1 MPEPTTAPQP
11 PQGLSRIMWRLPILL
26 YKVHLGWLLGDR
38 FLLLIHIG
46 RVSGETRQAVLE
58 VIRHDKAEIVYYVA
72 SGFGEKS
79 DWFRN
84 LQKNPK
90 VTIQV
95 GKHRMDV
102 QAERLPQEEAERE
115 FLDYASRHPTAIKNL
130 AGMLGYQLDGSESSL
145 RALAEVMP
153 VVAFRPR

>member
-1 MPEPTTAPQP
+1 
-11 PQGLSRIMWRLPILL
+11 MWRLPIFI
-26 YKVHLGWLLGDR
+26 YKAHLGWLLGDR
-38 FLLLIHIG
+38 FLLLNHIG
-46 RVSGETRQAVLE
+46 RVSGESRRAVLE
-58 VIRHDKAEIVYYVA
+58 VLRHDKTQNIYYVA

-84 LQKNPK
+84 LQKNPE

-95 GKHRMDV
+95 GRHQFNV
-102 QAERLPQEEAERE
+102 QAKRLPQEEAERE
-115 FLDYASRHPTAIKNL
+115 FLVYARRHPTAIKNL

-145 RALAEVMP
+145 RSLAQVMP